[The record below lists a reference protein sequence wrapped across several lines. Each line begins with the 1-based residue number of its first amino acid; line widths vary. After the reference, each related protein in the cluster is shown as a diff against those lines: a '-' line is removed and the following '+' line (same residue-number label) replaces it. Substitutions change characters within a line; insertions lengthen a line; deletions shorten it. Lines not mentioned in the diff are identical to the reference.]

1 MKSEE
6 IKYDNEETQYD
17 ENTTMKETVK
27 NDENIETTHQST
39 HKKSL
44 GKAATGLGMGILL
57 GSATSFIINSTK
69 ARGATPTTI
78 NDENIVDDNTSESPI
93 WTDGNIAVATGVND
107 NMSFAEAFNAARTE
121 VGPGGAFEWQ
131 GNVYGTYTAE
141 EWALMTEEE
150 KKEYNNHFN
159 WSNHAT
165 AEAEIGSENATPETG
180 GENATPETSGENATP
195 ETSGENATPE
205 TSGENAIPET
215 DGSIHIDET
224 NNDITSSIN
233 NTTEVEIIDSTPAD
247 VEILGVIPDEGN
259 TGNIGSVIIDGQEVI
274 LIDVDG
280 TDDQF
285 EYMAADLDNDGRI
298 TADEIVDISDQNISV
313 SQFNNY
319 QMEDHSLY
327 TTMEGSIDYT
337 NDTPED
343 IDLV

>member
-78 NDENIVDDNTSESPI
+78 NDENIVDDNTSGSPI

-180 GENATPETSGENATP
+180 GENATP

>member
-180 GENATPETSGENATP
+180 GENA
-195 ETSGENATPE
+195 
-205 TSGENAIPET
+205 IPET

>member
-195 ETSGENATPE
+195 ETSGENA
-205 TSGENAIPET
+205 IPET

>member
-205 TSGENAIPET
+205 T